1 MGIKQEIFEEF
12 FEKLE
17 KDEEI
22 SNLLVAKLR
31 ELWKSGDMN
40 SREEIFKAIKMG
52 CENADQN

>member
-22 SNLLVAKLR
+22 SNLITAKLR

-40 SREEIFKAIKMG
+40 LREELFEAIRKG
-52 CENADQN
+52 CENAD